1 MDELGNND
9 DIILIFSLPYF
20 KSRYC
25 MYELLQIWKKG
36 NVQQRVHPIL
46 IGELCLDDADF
57 QLGVIKH
64 WEYEAQSLQEKLN
77 GYNSGSTIA
86 LRRRQVVFSEISH
99 EVGNLLDFVSNM
111 RFLSSDEL
119 RHQEFKPLLERISP
133 ILIISTKI
141 KTNSNNNN
149 RDIEKDRLSS
159 LVKDLEIKHLR
170 IKKNINQLS
179 NEIVELK
186 SNSSSEHKDIIEWLS
201 KNKENHVEV
210 IYDRIVMEHGELI
223 TNQKN
228 TATPLEIKAFK
239 LSVSQFIGRL
249 EVCLLNKRV
258 KIIDEPSIRKTFDK
272 NLYKLALFFLSE
284 RIPSWIPENSRNK
297 LNEYISYFMDRM

>member
-1 MDELGNND
+1 MTAKSVYVSYSRKVDEITPLVDELGEICVAYGLDFRIDKNRIKYGDLISSFMDELGNND

-186 SNSSSEHKDIIEWLS
+186 
-201 KNKENHVEV
+201 
-210 IYDRIVMEHGELI
+210 
-223 TNQKN
+223 
-228 TATPLEIKAFK
+228 
-239 LSVSQFIGRL
+239 
-249 EVCLLNKRV
+249 
-258 KIIDEPSIRKTFDK
+258 
-272 NLYKLALFFLSE
+272 
-284 RIPSWIPENSRNK
+284 
-297 LNEYISYFMDRM
+297 